1 MNDFDFADD
10 SGSIGCHEKS
20 AQVVDDEFIST
31 WALSAFPLEEGSEDH
46 VPFGPKLVL
55 TRFDSSETASMF
67 RRTASSRPDICC
79 NKKKH

>member
-31 WALSAFPLEEGSEDH
+31 WALSAYPLEEGSE
-46 VPFGPKLVL
+46 GSRTIWPK
-55 TRFDSSETASMF
+55 AC
-67 RRTASSRPDICC
+67 PD
-79 NKKKH
+79 KVR